1 MTMAVPVGVVV
12 AHRNQGVRCVATLR
26 RFLEQDVPVDLIVV
40 DNGSRPD
47 ELALVRSSGID
58 ATVIETGT
66 NTGFGPSLNI
76 GLRRWLRHGQGDW
89 VVAAPHDAL
98 LQPGGIAQLVTIAEG
113 RINAGVVCAD
123 VGDQATP
130 TVDPVLGAIP
140 GRAMMRDGWED
151 AHYPHGTLMLFRRQC
166 LLDIGLF
173 DERYFAYN
181 DEADIGIRARAAG
194 WGVGLARGVMV
205 ENPSTSTGPA
215 VIDYLRLRNTL
226 LMQHEH
232 FGRRNAAMRAIIA
245 LANVVHATVRPSVRP
260 PWYTGSAR
268 LRGINAAVRRR
279 WGPPPA
285 DLFL

>member
-1 MTMAVPVGVVV
+1 MLPVGVVV
-12 AHRNQGVRCVATLR
+12 AHRNQGKRCVATLR
-26 RFLEQDVPVDLIVV
+26 RFLEQELPVRLIVV
-40 DNGSRPD
+40 DNGSRPN
-47 ELALVRSSGID
+47 ELELVRSSGLDVEI
-58 ATVIETGT
+58 IETGA
-66 NTGFGPSLNI
+66 NTGFGPSLNV
-76 GLRRWLRHGQGDW
+76 GLRRWLRRGTGDW

-98 LQPGGIAQLVTIAEG
+98 LQPGGIAALLELAAD
-113 RINAGVVCAD
+113 RPRAGVLCAD

-140 GRAMMRDGWED
+140 GRALVREGWED

-166 LLDIGLF
+166 LDDIGLF

-194 WGVGLARGVMV
+194 WDVGLARGVMV

-226 LMQHEH
+226 LMQHDH
-232 FGRRNAAMRAIIA
+232 FGRRKAAMRSVIG
-245 LANVVHATVRPSVRP
+245 LANVAHATVRPSVRP

-268 LRGINAAVRRR
+268 LRGITAALRRQ
-279 WGPPPA
+279 WGPPPE